1 MPFPFTVTISV
12 STTVVLG
19 PTNVNVIDPVGAL
32 PPDKVAES
40 AKVVGEG
47 PSVALVGLGIVVN
60 AGLAGLTTTCS
71 PGSLLSVTSALFESP
86 E

>member
-1 MPFPFTVTISV
+1 M
-12 STTVVLG
+12 STTELLG
-19 PTNVNVIDPVGAL
+19 PTNVNVIEPAGAL

-40 AKVVGEG
+40 FKVVGLD
-47 PSVALVGLGIVVN
+47 PSVALVGLGVVVN
-60 AGLAGLTTTCS
+60 AGLAGLTATCS